1 MPIMFLFDNILTPAC
16 VRSSELLADI
26 AGSYSIS
33 SPPSDDTKMRILT
46 ARMLQYLLVEKK
58 TNDPPYSTGQSDLRQ
73 VLAEKAIE
81 CSWPDEDGLAKK
93 VYFAWVGKKLVRPMK
108 GRTVECCFD

>member
-1 MPIMFLFDNILTPAC
+1 
-16 VRSSELLADI
+16 
-26 AGSYSIS
+26 
-33 SPPSDDTKMRILT
+33 MRILT
-46 ARMLQYLLVEKK
+46 ARMLHYLLVEKK
-58 TNDPPYSTGQSDLRQ
+58 ANDPPYSAGQSELRQ

-108 GRTVECCFD
+108 GRTVECCFE

>member
-1 MPIMFLFDNILTPAC
+1 MIPFDSPLTSAC
-16 VRSSELLADI
+16 FCASELLNDI

-46 ARMLQYLLVEKK
+46 ATMLHYLLVEKK
-58 TNDPPYSTGQSDLRQ
+58 SNDPPYSAGQSDLRQ
-73 VLAEKAIE
+73 VLAEKVIE